1 MPAMSPQEIAATS
14 ESPVLSLPD
23 HTVAVDLGTPW
34 EDDLPSSSS
43 NKWVY
48 LVLGGLL
55 CALLSF
61 FGYTYWTR
69 KSLEEPKEVVSVES
83 SASSLDAGLEILAQA
98 KKSFNAKKFQ
108 DAQASAETAHTLI
121 AGLSVAPPAKVKE
134 VKNFY
139 RQTTLRCASDSY
151 TRAERAIAAG
161 EFNQALG
168 LCDEAVKYYA
178 KLPGT
183 QKEQGRAVALKGKI
197 YLRIKDYPNAEMT
210 FKKAAQLNPGG
221 GYQAL
226 ANQARGAQSSLIAPP
241 PQPAAAAAAA
251 SPPEQPS
258 IDGGTSYPSGSY
270 PTGTSGGYR
279 PSPGGASAPPPA
291 AATSTKPRVNTY
303 VPPKRD
309 TTPSWRKKP
318 SDRLPT
324 Y

>member
-1 MPAMSPQEIAATS
+1 MPAMSPPEIAATS

-55 CALLSF
+55 CALMGF

-69 KSLEEPKEVVSVES
+69 KSLEKPTEAVSVES

-98 KKSFNAKKFQ
+98 KKSYKAKKFQ

-121 AGLSVAPPAKVKE
+121 AGLSVAPPAKIKE
-134 VKNFY
+134 VKDFY
-139 RQTTLRCASDSY
+139 RQTTIRCASDSY
-151 TRAERAIAAG
+151 ARAERAIAAG
-161 EFNQALG
+161 EFNQAFG
-168 LCDEAVKYYA
+168 LCDQAVKYYA
-178 KLPGT
+178 KIAGT

-197 YLRIKDYPNAEMT
+197 YLRIKDYPNAVIA
-210 FKKAAQLNPGG
+210 FQKANKLNPGG
-221 GYQAL
+221 GYQSM
-226 ANQARGAQSSLIAPP
+226 ANQARGAQSSLVAPP
-241 PQPAAAAAAA
+241 PQPAAAAAQP
-251 SPPEQPS
+251 STTEQPS
-258 IDGGTSYPSGSY
+258 IDGGSSYPSGSY
-270 PTGTSGGYR
+270 PTGSSSGYR
-279 PSPGGASAPPPA
+279 PSPGGSAPPPA
-291 AATSTKPRVNTY
+291 AAPTTRKPVNNY

-309 TTPSWRKKP
+309 NTPSWRKKP